1 MNYWQQ
7 VKQKLEEAG
16 VTFSKE
22 AGEYSGDTIW
32 VARIGEQT
40 IAVNITLGSCLRLAE
55 EAFGGNVVECA

>member
-7 VKQKLEEAG
+7 VKQQLEKAG
-16 VTFSKE
+16 VVFHKE
-22 AGEYSGDTIW
+22 AGEYSGDTVW
-32 VARIGEQT
+32 VASLGEQT